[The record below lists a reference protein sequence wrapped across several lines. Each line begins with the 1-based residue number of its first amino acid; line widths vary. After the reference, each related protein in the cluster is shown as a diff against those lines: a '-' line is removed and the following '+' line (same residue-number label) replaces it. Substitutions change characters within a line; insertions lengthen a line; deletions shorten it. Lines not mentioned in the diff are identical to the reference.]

1 MYRHFGLLL
10 LSAAG
15 GIFSTCIFLLGGYI
29 LDSFMNPKY
38 ANFIALLIS
47 AVINFVM
54 QMRVFINKRGFDN
67 RIIKKYM
74 VAEIII
80 ITLSQLGLIYL
91 IDHKKDYIKRLPKEI
106 QPYYTTAAR
115 IIASSTVFFLISFPL
130 RKLWVFI

>member
-1 MYRHFGLLL
+1 MYKHSGLLL
-10 LSAAG
+10 LSAGG

-54 QMRVFINKRGFDN
+54 QTRAFTNKVGFGK
-67 RIIKKYM
+67 RIIKKYI
-74 VAEIII
+74 VAEILIL
-80 ITLSQLGLIYL
+80 TLSQFGLIYL
-91 IDHKKDYIKRLPKEI
+91 IDHKKDYIRKLPTEM
-106 QPYYTTAAR
+106 QPYYTTIAR
-115 IIASSTVFFLISFPL
+115 MIASSIVFFFISFPL